1 MSEKPLEMNEAF
13 SAWLGKKQFQVGES
27 VTAPISEASSMLIH
41 VRGLKIHA
49 KCGKGGVVNL
59 VVSANQK
66 HAGMLGRLRQHL
78 ANALFSAGDLCNPCY
93 QSGPIRVVKSSMG
106 IDSVDNT
113 QPQGAGSDINDVWP
127 LNLPNGNSYYNAFL
141 VHESV
146 KRHQKRGWFAV
157 LSRRWWKKGADDSC
171 SQDLSPLVSSDAL
184 ANVTKVIV
192 IPDEDNQHQA
202 ARP

>member
-1 MSEKPLEMNEAF
+1 
-13 SAWLGKKQFQVGES
+13 
-27 VTAPISEASSMLIH
+27 MLIH
-41 VRGLKIHA
+41 IRGLKIHA

-59 VVSANQK
+59 VVGANQK

-78 ANALFSAGDLCNPCY
+78 ANALFCAADLCNPGNHN
-93 QSGPIRVVKSSMG
+93 SPIRVVRVGMPS
-106 IDSVDNT
+106 DSVNDGLTHCGNT
-113 QPQGAGSDINDVWP
+113 DALEVRP
-127 LNLPNGNSYYNAFL
+127 LHLSNGDTYYNAL
-141 VHESV
+141 LIHESV
-146 KRHQKRGWFAV
+146 KRHQKSGWFAV

-171 SQDLSPLVSSDAL
+171 RQDLSPLVLSDAL